1 MKKTL
6 NPSQVTY
13 VNGNWPSDNYSATDY
28 LHAGVGSVTSKQN
41 LTLIQFSLA
50 QIPAGSVISSATMRL
65 YSYNNDSYRAE
76 TTLLAKRNT
85 SAFTASVVTYTT
97 RPATTDANQGTCT
110 DSGYDTWFEWNITE
124 IARAWVTGTSNLGL
138 TIIQSGTAIERV
150 KCFKKS
156 GEFMPQLVVDYMEP
170 TPPGPPI
177 GLKVS
182 DNPFESS
189 LTLSW
194 QKGVDGTNNPIIGQM
209 LECLI
214 SDNFSNWIP
223 VITTNVGSNA
233 NAYTV
238 PPTMHMGWSRGKYF
252 AFRVGSIS
260 AYTATVYAPA
270 YCYSKKN
277 IEPSKPTNV
286 ILAKPVYV
294 PGELIRISFNSS
306 ADPDGNLKGYK
317 VQTSASGKIYSNTTG
332 AAYVDVDTTGWTPG
346 ISYSFNVC
354 AYDALGACSPWS
366 DTVTALVGL
375 PMKAALIGNMANKQ
389 VAQMKVFVTEGATAK
404 TVKGMKV
411 ALAGGSDF
419 KTVF

>member
-138 TIIQSGTAIERV
+138 TIIQSGTAVEHV

-156 GEFMPQLVVDYMEP
+156 GEFMPQLVVDYTEP
-170 TPPGPPI
+170 TPPGKAT
-177 GLKVS
+177 GLAITPNTFEV
-182 DNPFESS
+182 NP
-189 LTLSW
+189 TLNW
-194 QKGVDGTNNPIIGQM
+194 VPGVDGYNNSKKGYNIYFRLNG
-209 LECLI
+209 
-214 SDNFSNWIP
+214 SGWTF
-223 VITTNVGSNA
+223 VKYTTNTSLVLETEGYARGTQIECRIDTCSN
-233 NAYTV
+233 
-238 PPTMHMGWSRGKYF
+238 YF
-252 AFRVGSIS
+252 APVASDYS
-260 AYTATVYAPA
+260 NVAT
-270 YCYSKKN
+270 KN
-277 IEPSKPTNV
+277 RIPSKPTNV

-389 VAQMKVFVTEGATAK
+389 VAQMKVFVTEGAAAK